1 MINTNNRAQS
11 NLDTKAVI
19 KRIYIKAVEDDS
31 TTEYQVLSESSR
43 GSRSP
48 VAKFGRKEQA
58 IDYARKLAR
67 QHNVRFSGED
77 A

>member
-19 KRIYIKAVEDDS
+19 KRIYIKAVEDDDS

-48 VAKFGRKEQA
+48 VAKVGRKEQA
-58 IDYARKLAR
+58 IDYA
-67 QHNVRFSGED
+67 
-77 A
+77 